1 MNNTNINSVSLS
13 DSRIT
18 GCDDYY
24 TLRYIRSLDFS
35 SVDEVLALR
44 VFDLMNLSGISAE
57 IAEEIM
63 YILYKALNYNETVD
77 FGMKYGSIKQPFDY
91 AAFRENHKKHGEIT
105 VGDIVLAND
114 MNEAALSHIFK
125 ITARAFYKSP
135 EYSCRRYRYRDKE
148 EYMRSLSKKTEGTR

>member
-1 MNNTNINSVSLS
+1 MNSISLS

-18 GCDDYY
+18 RRDDYY
-24 TLRYIRSLDFS
+24 TLRHIRSLDFS
-35 SVDEVLALR
+35 SADEVLNLR
-44 VFDLMNLSGISAE
+44 VFDLMNLSGISAD

-77 FGMKYGSIKQPFDY
+77 FGMKYGSIRQPFDY
-91 AAFRENHKKHGEIT
+91 AAFRENHKKHSELT
-105 VGDIVLAND
+105 VGDIVLADD
-114 MNEAALSHIFK
+114 MNEAALGHLFK

-148 EYMRSLSKKTEGTR
+148 EYMKSLSKETEGTR